1 MNRRMIM
8 KKNYEIPKFEIT
20 MFDDDNV
27 ICTSGTN
34 KLNSYNGAD
43 NAGRITLL
51 DFIGEK

>member
-1 MNRRMIM
+1 MNRRIIM
-8 KKNYEIPKFEIT
+8 KKIYESPMLEIT
-20 MFDDDNV
+20 MFDEEDV

-34 KLNSYNGAD
+34 KLNSYNGAE